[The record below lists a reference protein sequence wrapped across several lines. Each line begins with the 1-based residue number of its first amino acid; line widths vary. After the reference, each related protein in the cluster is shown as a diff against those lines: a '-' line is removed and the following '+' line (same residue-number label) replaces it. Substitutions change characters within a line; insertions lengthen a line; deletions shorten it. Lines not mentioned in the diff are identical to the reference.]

1 MFVVAYSGIA
11 AGVAY
16 LVAGGTVAVIM
27 GFVFAVGGI
36 LGSIPLTPRS
46 SRSGRR

>member
-1 MFVVAYSGIA
+1 MFVAAYSGIA

-16 LVAGGTVAVIM
+16 LVAGGTFAVIM
-27 GFVFAVGGI
+27 GFIFVVGGI

-46 SRSGRR
+46 SRSRRR